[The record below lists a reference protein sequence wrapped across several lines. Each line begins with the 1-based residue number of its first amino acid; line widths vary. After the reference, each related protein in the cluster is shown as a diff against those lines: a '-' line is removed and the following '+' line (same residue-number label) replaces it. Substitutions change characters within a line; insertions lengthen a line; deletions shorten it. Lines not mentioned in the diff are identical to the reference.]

1 MIASPRLRRLFGLS
15 LTALLA
21 LATANAEAAPKQKAK
36 PVKEPEAL
44 GPPQPVVVPPERMCR
59 RAIEIAEHEHRLP
72 QGLLHAIGRV
82 ESGRGGGSW
91 PWTINAEGKG
101 KFFATKEEAVAE
113 VRALQERGVRI
124 IDVGCMQVNLYHHPQ
139 AFPDLDAAFE
149 PVVNARYAG
158 LFLTR
163 LYAKAGDWITAT
175 GYYHSANPEHSEPYK
190 ANVLARWT
198 GAPQGDA
205 SPPRGFAAVATGG
218 GGGVGS
224 AFAAQSG
231 RPVPPEERRRQTLVA
246 AWNGSGQLLDQRV
259 MRWNGVQMV
268 LMQPPRPGAAPGTP
282 TRLTFE
288 ITPFPPPPGQ
298 GHALLQRSARTNAAP
313 GSGRRALRLE
323 MAEALPNASLLPQSF
338 STVTTVPRPAVKVPA
353 PKLRQ

>member
-1 MIASPRLRRLFGLS
+1 
-15 LTALLA
+15 
-21 LATANAEAAPKQKAK
+21 
-36 PVKEPEAL
+36 
-44 GPPQPVVVPPERMCR
+44 
-59 RAIEIAEHEHRLP
+59 
-72 QGLLHAIGRV
+72 
-82 ESGRGGGSW
+82 
-91 PWTINAEGKG
+91 
-101 KFFATKEEAVAE
+101 
-113 VRALQERGVRI
+113 
-124 IDVGCMQVNLYHHPQ
+124 
-139 AFPDLDAAFE
+139 
-149 PVVNARYAG
+149 
-158 LFLTR
+158 
-163 LYAKAGDWITAT
+163 
-175 GYYHSANPEHSEPYK
+175 
-190 ANVLARWT
+190 
-198 GAPQGDA
+198 
-205 SPPRGFAAVATGG
+205 
-218 GGGVGS
+218 
-224 AFAAQSG
+224 
-231 RPVPPEERRRQTLVA
+231 VA